1 MKSSTYWDKRAI
13 KRLTKNEK
21 TSEKYIKRIQKV
33 YNRASKNIQGELESI
48 YRNYSNETG
57 IDVQTLKT
65 LLSKKATK
73 KVFDELK
80 KQGLGDYVRENYKS
94 RISRLEQI
102 QAQIYAKAK
111 EVYTEEELEQT
122 MCYYGIINEDYY
134 RAIYDVQMGTGYDFS
149 FNKIDE
155 NMMNSVLSERWSSK
169 NYSQRIWKNTN
180 ILADSVAE
188 IVGGA
193 LLSGQ
198 GIEKTAK
205 QIRERFDVGKYYATR
220 LVRTETN
227 YFHNMADSMAY
238 EEMGIDKYVY
248 VAVLDNRTSEMC
260 QEQDGKVYKYSEKE
274 IGVNFPPLHPNCRST
289 TRGYLG
295 EDAEKDLQRRARNPI
310 TGQNEVIDNI
320 SYKDWYN
327 QNVSQ
332 YGQDKIDIAIKKVRN
347 QTKDREQYDRY
358 INKLGKKNIGT
369 FDNFREIKYNNSNQ
383 WGDYKHTYRLK
394 THYDKAINKGDLSA
408 LVDFDLYKHFD
419 KTISAEL
426 NGVNTVNDITVKGH
440 SLHFIDR
447 VFGSVEQKRSGVNVE
462 DIKTTLQTAT
472 KYKEKDKSIKIYGE
486 KTIVSINPKTGRLIQ
501 VNPC

>member
-122 MCYYGIINEDYY
+122 MCYYRIINEDYY

-486 KTIVSINPKTGRLIQ
+486 KSIVSINPKTGRLIQ